1 MPTSRWMSMSEGSNS
16 FKFLTS
22 KAGKKGFP
30 TNYSFCFLAG
40 PPSRHHYRWSSATST
55 TITAILFL
63 SPPFN
68 ISVTFS
74 PPPHVIQIILNHTKN
89 LCLCLYPTLHHLILL
104 FKAGFLLLKFVI
116 ILHVLTLNSRDVW
129 PTDHSDNY
137 EHECPNSISS
147 FLSTFLKNKN
157 KSCWPKEQ
165 WSDCTPAPPLL
176 NLNH

>member
-1 MPTSRWMSMSEGSNS
+1 MDISNKYWWEGTTRIKVYFLGHQKETINLIVYILILFGFGHTSCVFISHLIELWINMMSSPERWKVETSQPNIRPGNLRSPLPTSRWMSMSEGSNS

-30 TNYSFCFLAG
+30 INYSFCFLAA

-74 PPPHVIQIILNHTKN
+74 PPPHVIQII
-89 LCLCLYPTLHHLILL
+89 
-104 FKAGFLLLKFVI
+104 
-116 ILHVLTLNSRDVW
+116 
-129 PTDHSDNY
+129 
-137 EHECPNSISS
+137 
-147 FLSTFLKNKN
+147 
-157 KSCWPKEQ
+157 
-165 WSDCTPAPPLL
+165 
-176 NLNH
+176 